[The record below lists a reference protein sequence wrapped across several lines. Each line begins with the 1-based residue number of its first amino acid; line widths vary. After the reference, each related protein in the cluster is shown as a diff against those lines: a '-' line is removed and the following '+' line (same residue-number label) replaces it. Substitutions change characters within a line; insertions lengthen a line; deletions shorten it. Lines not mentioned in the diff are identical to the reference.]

1 MAAKQSFKLYV
12 KNDRQGQKKRKWL
25 IKIIFIVT
33 LFVTAVNLVIAYNSI
48 QSQFL
53 VPLPSEVFH
62 SSKYQPI
69 VVGDARKISRQDFN
83 EIDRIAKELD
93 YSGTS
98 IEELANLL
106 EQNTTTET
114 EEARIIY
121 AWITQHIAYDL
132 SAYND
137 AVYNDKYPDV
147 EATTVLKDRTT
158 ICSGYSNLYLALAEA
173 MNLESVMVV
182 GHAKG
187 ATPPDMERFYDINHA
202 WNGVRIDGEWYLL
215 DATWGAGA
223 IVEDRFTFDYK
234 PYYFATAPEELINNH
249 FPKDEGWQL
258 LAQTHTRK
266 NFDNA
271 IDISDRFYTLGL
283 ELDSHL
289 DRYISTSGRL
299 EIKLKAPQ
307 DILAVASLQQK
318 GQKLAE
324 DTVLVNRQGEYL
336 EIDIAPPA
344 AGVYDLIIYA
354 KDKDDS
360 NAYEKA
366 IAYQIEAQAPT
377 AQFPKIYEQFY
388 QYQANLVEPVTT
400 NLDVGRSTYFN
411 LVIPQAIDVMVVNS
425 TNNSWTPLDGYGDS
439 FVGHVDIQSG
449 NSIVIAKFSDSDEY
463 WKLIEYQSN

>member
-12 KNDRQGQKKRKWL
+12 KDDRQGQKTRKWL

-33 LFVTAVNLVIAYNSI
+33 LFVTTVNLVIVYNSV

-53 VPLPSEVFH
+53 VPLPSEIFH

-69 VVGDARKISRQDFN
+69 VVGDAEKIAQQDFT
-83 EIDRIAKELD
+83 EIDRIAKNID

-98 IEELANLL
+98 IDELASLL

-132 SAYND
+132 NAYND
-137 AVYNDKYPDV
+137 AVYHDKYPDV
-147 EATTVLKDRTT
+147 EATTVLQKRTT
-158 ICSGYSNLYLALAEA
+158 ICSGYSNLYLALAET

-187 ATPPDMERFYDINHA
+187 ATPPDLERFYDINHA
-202 WNGVRIDGEWYLL
+202 WNGVKIDGEWYLL
-215 DATWGAGA
+215 DATWGAGS
-223 IVEDRFTFDYK
+223 IVNDRFTFDYK

-249 FPKDEGWQL
+249 FPKDDGWQL
-258 LAQTHTRK
+258 LAKIHSRK
-266 NFDNA
+266 DFDNA
-271 IDISDRFYTLGL
+271 PDISDRFYILGL
-283 ELDSHL
+283 KLDSHL
-289 DRYISTSGRL
+289 ERHIATPGRL

-307 DILAVASLQQK
+307 NVLAIASLQQK
-318 GQKLAE
+318 GRKLPE
-324 DTVLVNRQGEYL
+324 ETVLVNRQEEYL
-336 EIDIAPPA
+336 EIEIAPPT
-344 AGVYDLIIYA
+344 AGVYDLVIYA
-354 KDKDDS
+354 KDKNDLHG
-360 NAYEKA
+360 YEKA
-366 IAYQIEAQAPT
+366 IAYQIKAQSST
-377 AQFPKIYEQFY
+377 AQLPIIYEQFH
-388 QYQANLVEPVTT
+388 QYQAGLVEPLTA
-400 NLDVGRSTYFN
+400 NLNPNRPTYFN

-425 TNNSWTPLDGYGDS
+425 TTNSWTPLDGYGDS

-449 NSIVIAKFSDSDEY
+449 NSIVIAKFPDSDEY